1 MSEIFV
7 LAEHRL
13 GQIRDITYE
22 MLTKAREVAE
32 KANAELVGVMLGKDI
47 KEKAKILSEYAKK
60 VLVVEDV
67 KLENF
72 NSDTYQ
78 RVLAQLIKKRKP
90 ILTMIGHTS
99 YGIELAPR
107 LAVSLNIPLA
117 TDCTDLALE
126 SGTLSVTR
134 QMYGGK
140 VEMKGSLQRAE
151 SYMVTMRPGAF
162 SAQKPPTPLNGPIIE
177 EPSPLL
183 EEITTKRFIQYIFP
197 LPGGVDITT
206 AKKIVGI
213 GRGIKDSANMPM
225 MEELAESLEA
235 VLACSRPIVDK
246 GWLPSDRQVGLS
258 GKTVKPKLYLAIGIS
273 GAFQHV
279 LGMKNSDLIIAINK
293 DPNAPIFSFSDYA
306 VVDDLFNIVPALKN
320 KIHSQTKEP
329 TFNQSTLQ

>member
-32 KANAELVGVMLGKDI
+32 KANAELIGIVLGKDI

-78 RVLAQLIKKRKP
+78 RVLAQLIKKHKP

-117 TDCTDLALE
+117 TDCIDLTLE

-140 VEMKGSLQRAE
+140 VNVKATLQRAE
-151 SYMVTMRPGAF
+151 GYMVTVRPGAF
-162 SAQKPPTPLNGPIIE
+162 AAKKPPKPLNGPMIE
-177 EPSPLL
+177 EPSPLT
-183 EEITTKRFIQYIFP
+183 EEITPKHFIQYVFP
-197 LPGGVDITT
+197 SLGGVDIT
-206 AKKIVGI
+206 AAERIVGV
-213 GRGIKDSANMPM
+213 GRGIKDAANMPM
-225 MEELAESLEA
+225 IEELAKALGA

-246 GWLPSDRQVGLS
+246 GWLPSDRQVGSS
-258 GKTVKPKLYLAIGIS
+258 GKTVKPKLYLAIGVS
-273 GAFQHV
+273 GAFQHI
-279 LGMKNSDLIIAINK
+279 LGMKNSDLIIAVNK

-306 VVDDLFNIVPALKN
+306 VVDDLFKVVPALKN
-320 KIHSQTKEP
+320 KIHEVKE
-329 TFNQSTLQ
+329 QKV